1 MKGSEKI
8 QFQEKK
14 TVLDKVSVMYDDPY
28 EESPLIRVTLPS
40 ASASTRLHQQQV
52 QAILQQ
58 SPLQWPFSAENKS
71 IDNYDEKFLYA
82 QLDTKADDLCISYVA
97 QVEKDIEE
105 CSKKMQHITVTDSTG
120 VNIQN
125 IVPVS
130 SAKFYQ
136 LSAEY
141 GGIVDEDGDNN
152 DNADDYD
159 ATNDGNVIGNYTDLQ
174 RECDGNL
181 LLANNL
187 DTGGGCHGAMM
198 PHPLAS
204 HCIISN
210 ISGKGEEPWDLS
222 IAQRCNKDKLQS
234 TNPMLSRR
242 LSRNSELVSSAEINS
257 HRPHDAPMN
266 QSHHIL
272 SSRQKNSYGIVRN
285 KTQESVMQVPL
296 DLSLS
301 FPIYGVPWGIKSKD
315 GKQDQDSA
323 PRPNR
328 GMGNYATSSFRAG
341 SSKVNAPVPVPA
353 RSSSLRPID
362 SRPMEDYDEPW
373 DQKRKVLCTAGT
385 TNQTASFTD
394 ALSSNRTTNP
404 TCAVWSST
412 IANQIDTELPLEK
425 QQWYHACIGR
435 LEAENILC
443 VHREGSYLIRN
454 SESNTKDY
462 SLSVKSAHGFM
473 HMKIVSNAND
483 CFILGQFSQPF
494 QSIAQMILHYT
505 IHKLPIKGAEHIS
518 LIFPVPCKI
527 S

>member
-28 EESPLIRVTLPS
+28 EESPLIPVTLPS
-40 ASASTRLHQQQV
+40 ASTCTRLHQQQV

-58 SPLQWPFSAENKS
+58 SPSQWPFSAENKS
-71 IDNYDEKFLYA
+71 IDNYDEKFVYA
-82 QLDTKADDLCISYVA
+82 QLDTKADDLCRRYVA
-97 QVEKDIEE
+97 HVEKGIEE
-105 CSKKMQHITVTDSTG
+105 CSKKMQHVTVTDSTG

-125 IVPVS
+125 ILPVC

-159 ATNDGNVIGNYTDLQ
+159 ANNDGNVIGNYTDLQ
-174 RECDGNL
+174 KECDGNL

-198 PHPLAS
+198 PPPLAS
-204 HCIISN
+204 RCIISN
-210 ISGKGEEPWDLS
+210 ISGKCEEPWDLS
-222 IAQRCNKDKLQS
+222 VTQRCNKDKLQS

-242 LSRNSELVSSAEINS
+242 LSGNSELMSSAEVNS
-257 HRPHDAPMN
+257 HRPRDAPMN

-272 SSRQKNSYGIVRN
+272 FSRQKNSYGVMRN

-315 GKQDQDSA
+315 GKQDQDIA
-323 PRPNR
+323 PTGPNR
-328 GMGNYATSSFRAG
+328 GLGNYATSSFSAG
-341 SSKVNAPVPVPA
+341 SSKVNTPVPVPA

-373 DQKRKVLCTAGT
+373 DQKRKVLCTAGEHSYNLWLLQKRHIPAFSSPAT
-385 TNQTASFTD
+385 HSPRNVTSGVGNKTVNDIINSQLLVVISIFHFGVMVTLTAC
-394 ALSSNRTTNP
+394 ACPRT
-404 TCAVWSST
+404 
-412 IANQIDTELPLEK
+412 IDVP
-425 QQWYHACIGR
+425 
-435 LEAENILC
+435 
-443 VHREGSYLIRN
+443 
-454 SESNTKDY
+454 
-462 SLSVKSAHGFM
+462 
-473 HMKIVSNAND
+473 VSNVEN
-483 CFILGQFSQPF
+483 CLCE
-494 QSIAQMILHYT
+494 T
-505 IHKLPIKGAEHIS
+505 
-518 LIFPVPCKI
+518 
-527 S
+527 